1 MEYIKEDLDLYRS
14 ICANNSNTIINSKGI
29 YYEIY

>member
-1 MEYIKEDLDLYRS
+1 MEYIKEDLYRS